1 VAAISFNYFERNID
15 DKKVIII
22 TARIHHIKVL
32 GTQMLPIVK
41 SNGIVQLSTRIVLAK
56 ASVLRKNKFNKQK
69 YNFIIYFFRLQCN
82 SRLNLRLIKP

>member
-1 VAAISFNYFERNID
+1 MAAISFNYFERNID

-22 TARIHHIKVL
+22 AARIHHIKVL
-32 GTQMLPIVK
+32 STQILPIVK

>member
-1 VAAISFNYFERNID
+1 MAAISFNYLDRNID

-22 TARIHHIKVL
+22 AARIHHIKVL
-32 GTQMLPIVK
+32 STQILPIVK

>member
-1 VAAISFNYFERNID
+1 MAAISFNYLDRNID

-22 TARIHHIKVL
+22 AARIHHIKVL
-32 GTQMLPIVK
+32 STQMLPIVK

>member
-22 TARIHHIKVL
+22 AARIHHIKVL
-32 GTQMLPIVK
+32 STQMLPIVK

>member
-1 VAAISFNYFERNID
+1 MTAISFNYFERNID

-22 TARIHHIKVL
+22 AARIHHIKVL
-32 GTQMLPIVK
+32 STQMLPIVK

>member
-1 VAAISFNYFERNID
+1 MTAISFNYLERNID
-15 DKKVIII
+15 DKKVITIA
-22 TARIHHIKVL
+22 ARIHHIKVL
-32 GTQMLPIVK
+32 STQMLPIVK

>member
-1 VAAISFNYFERNID
+1 MAAISFNYFERNID

-22 TARIHHIKVL
+22 AARIHHIKVL
-32 GTQMLPIVK
+32 STQMLPIVK

>member
-1 VAAISFNYFERNID
+1 MAAISFNYLERNID

-22 TARIHHIKVL
+22 AARIHHIKVL
-32 GTQMLPIVK
+32 STQMLPIVK

>member
-1 VAAISFNYFERNID
+1 MTAISFNYFERNID
-15 DKKVIII
+15 DKKVITIA
-22 TARIHHIKVL
+22 ARNHHIKVL
-32 GTQMLPIVK
+32 STQMLPIVK

>member
-1 VAAISFNYFERNID
+1 MAAISFNYFERNID

-22 TARIHHIKVL
+22 AARIHHIKVL
-32 GTQMLPIVK
+32 STQMLPIVK

-69 YNFIIYFFRLQCN
+69 YNFIIYFFRLQYN